1 MKRFRLSFAAVF
13 ISITL
18 LMLAVGQ
25 AASMQEQGE
34 RYPRDTGVEDQILGE
49 LNRWRIRIGLDPLA
63 RNADLDF
70 LAMEQARYMAP
81 RIPFL
86 GETEFHLDQYGY
98 GIVGRARLFGWP
110 GYDIPSRLVISEIAA
125 YFPDVAGS
133 INFWQT
139 SRIHNAAVTT
149 AGFREAGVAVL
160 RHRNWILTYV
170 VMGGRPNVL
179 PVTYDAGRNV
189 LFLSRDRSLYGDNF
203 RPTRVRILNEFGER
217 VHEQEW
223 LVWSNRLL
231 LPRGASG
238 TITVIQTDGIRE
250 SRWTLNLYDSR
261 VFPADP
267 TPTPSNTPQPTRTP
281 TPVLATATP
290 TIPLPTPT
298 PTATPVNGAFDVQMV
313 YNDQSFS
320 LINTSGRDLDLSPL
334 IIVSN
339 ELGVSLTSDWLGR
352 YFNGSMSE
360 FPPRYCL
367 QTWSFEMFPGPP
379 RLPEGCVGLASG
391 RSSLRAGER
400 FWLAGEFDIIYRR
413 QLVARCTAD
422 TGRCAFDMP

>member
-1 MKRFRLSFAAVF
+1 MARFRLSFAAVF
-13 ISITL
+13 ISIAL
-18 LMLAVGQ
+18 LLLAVSQ
-25 AASMQEQGE
+25 ASMQQEGE
-34 RYPRDTGVEDQILGE
+34 RYPRDVSVEDEILGE

-203 RPTRVRILNEFGER
+203 RPTRVRILDEFGER
-217 VHEQEW
+217 VHDQEW

-231 LPRGASG
+231 LPRGANG

-281 TPVLATATP
+281 TPILVTATP
-290 TIPLPTPT
+290 TPVLPTPT
-298 PTATPVNGAFDVQMV
+298 PTATPNPWD
-313 YNDQSFS
+313 
-320 LINTSGRDLDLSPL
+320 IPTPPPL
-334 IIVSN
+334 
-339 ELGVSLTSDWLGR
+339 
-352 YFNGSMSE
+352 
-360 FPPRYCL
+360 PP
-367 QTWSFEMFPGPP
+367 PP
-379 RLPEGCVGLASG
+379 DNWVVPYPPTE
-391 RSSLRAGER
+391 
-400 FWLAGEFDIIYRR
+400 
-413 QLVARCTAD
+413 
-422 TGRCAFDMP
+422 